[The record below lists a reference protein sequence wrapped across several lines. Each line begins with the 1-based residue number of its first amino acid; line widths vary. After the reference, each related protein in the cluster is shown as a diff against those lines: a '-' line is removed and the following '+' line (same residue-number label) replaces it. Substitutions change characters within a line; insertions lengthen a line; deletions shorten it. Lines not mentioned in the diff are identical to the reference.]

1 MLRGERSLR
10 KRCMLF
16 KNKSGYHFLLL
27 SVVLSAIGLLFI
39 YSASRYSAE
48 INYGDSFF
56 FVRKQSIALAVG
68 IGFFFAGRFL
78 KPVWLKKA
86 KWIILIVSIVLLALV
101 YIPGLG
107 MSSYGATRWISLGFV
122 TFQPSE
128 ISKFGLMIFF
138 AGYMS
143 EKPPVTI
150 KNMIVPV
157 LATVAVCA
165 LVITEPNMS
174 ITMVIGLSTLL
185 LFYAAGLPKKIF
197 VILLLVVIAGGVGLI
212 LIEPYRIKR
221 LTAFLNPWENPKAEG
236 YQLIQSFYA
245 VGSGGLFGKGLFCS
259 RQKLL
264 FLPFAESDFIFS
276 IIAEETGLF
285 GSVIVMLVFLIM
297 IVSGFRTALASENR
311 YEMLLATGLTAVIG
325 FQTLIN
331 LAVVTGCIPPT
342 GVPLPFV
349 SAGGSSLISF
359 LFVTGI
365 LSGLPVRTKKDF
377 AA

>member
-1 MLRGERSLR
+1 
-10 KRCMLF
+10 MLF
-16 KNKSGYHFLLL
+16 KNRSGYHFLLL

-48 INYGDSFF
+48 INYGDPFF
-56 FVRKQSIALAVG
+56 FVKKQAIAFAVG
-68 IGFFFAGRFL
+68 ILFFFLGRFL

-86 KWIILIVSIVLLALV
+86 KWIILILSILLLALV

-143 EKPPVTI
+143 ERPPVTI

-157 LATVAVCA
+157 LATIGVCA

-197 VILLLVVIAGGVGLI
+197 FILLCIVIAGGVGLI

-276 IIAEETGLF
+276 IIAEETGLI
-285 GSVIVMLVFLIM
+285 GSIAVMTVFLIL
-297 IVSGFRTALASENR
+297 IISGFRTALASENR
-311 YEMLLATGLTAVIG
+311 FEMLLATGLTSVIG

-359 LFVTGI
+359 LFVAGI
-365 LSGLPVRTKKDF
+365 LSGLPVVTKKEL
-377 AA
+377 AS

>member
-1 MLRGERSLR
+1 
-10 KRCMLF
+10 MLF

-68 IGFFFAGRFL
+68 IGFFFAGRFI

-86 KWIILIVSIVLLALV
+86 NWIILIVSIGLLALV

-138 AGYMS
+138 AGYMA
-143 EKPPVTI
+143 EKPPVCV

-157 LATVAVCA
+157 LATIAVCA

-197 VILLLVVIAGGVGLI
+197 VILLFVVIAGGVGLI

-276 IIAEETGLF
+276 IIAEETGLI
-285 GSVIVMLVFLIM
+285 GCVIVMLVFLIF
-297 IVSGFRTALASENR
+297 IVSGFRTAIVSENR
-311 YEMLLATGLTAVIG
+311 FKMLLATGLTAVIG

-359 LFVTGI
+359 LFVAGL
-365 LSGLPVRTKKDF
+365 LSGLSAGTKKGL
-377 AA
+377 AS